1 MKVLLHQFK
10 REKLQEKA
18 KFYAISAAC
27 SVAEEGAEVSVVA
40 ASLEGGIKE
49 PVAEVEEVAE
59 GVISDTMLGT
69 YFFAYLKNPSISER
83 GRAGEDP
90 ILAQSTSLP
99 CDWER
104 AIAPSTLRFTEVCF
118 KASIGSSTVSK
129 SSRSFLRLSPGI
141 SPLFFG

>member
-10 REKLQEKA
+10 REKLQGKA
-18 KFYAISAAC
+18 KFYATSAAG
-27 SVAEEGAEVSVVA
+27 SVAEGGAEASAA

-49 PVAEVEEVAE
+49 PVAEVEEVTE
-59 GVISDTMLGT
+59 GVIRDTMLGT